1 MKIRSDTLSLQHE
14 SNTHSKASQAKKVR
28 GFSRKAVFHRKKVV
42 QLSLNNHCHAI
53 LKTVFC
59 FSLDYDSCGLVFP
72 PFLFFHQN
80 DVWESTV
87 SGRRKTENTK
97 CWCAPSSP
105 FFSFT
110 FSFILLN
117 HGKYIQLLRFSPTCC
132 SLRQFILTT
141 KLFSLLPYDTLTSK
155 KPSSMLIN
163 FMNR

>member
-117 HGKYIQLLRFSPTCC
+117 HGKYPITQIFTDMLFPPTIYSYNKVIFVVALRHVD
-132 SLRQFILTT
+132 L
-141 KLFSLLPYDTLTSK
+141 KEA
-155 KPSSMLIN
+155 
-163 FMNR
+163 